1 MRPWVNIS
9 IWEWPICLTKLIL
22 TLINLNM
29 WHTKF
34 MSMNLV
40 GFILRNDFRSQLLF
54 VRFNWYLVY
63 HDCNKWTESSKP
75 RNSNRRLIFTAQS
88 NKSETK
94 KYILGFCKW
103 VLNSSLLEILTTL
116 MTYHHYLFFLG
127 YTKWYIIGTIGIT
140 LLLLAIVVMVIYGK
154 RIKKSRGNFKY
165 DSIDT

>member
-75 RNSNRRLIFTAQS
+75 RNSNRRLIFTAQC

-94 KYILGFCKW
+94 KYILGFCKR

-116 MTYHHYLFFLG
+116 MTYHHYLFFFRLYKVVYHRNNWNYFASFGNSCNG
-127 YTKWYIIGTIGIT
+127 YLRQEDKEVSW
-140 LLLLAIVVMVIYGK
+140 K
-154 RIKKSRGNFKY
+154 F
-165 DSIDT
+165 